1 MADAPRADVKR
12 NRSGAEVRQGVARR
26 NKRNLAWVSALP
38 ECEIGD
44 FQIVPLTTARQLRSE
59 GREMKHCVA
68 LYADRCFR
76 GLARVFSIRDLF
88 GHRVATASLIWRDDY
103 WHLEQVKGAMN
114 GNVLEGV
121 ETFFDG
127 ESTMTEME
135 PTDLHFVSQTLLQ
148 SYRSAWE
155 ERNRENLR
163 PA

>member
-1 MADAPRADVKR
+1 MANAPRADVKR
-12 NRSGAEVRQGVARR
+12 NRSGAELGQGIARR
-26 NKRNLAWVSALP
+26 SKRNLAWDSALP

-44 FQIVPLTTARQLRSE
+44 YQVVPLTSSRQLRAE

-68 LYADRCFR
+68 RYADLCFR

-88 GHRVATASLIWRDDY
+88 GHRVATASLIWRNDY
-103 WHLEQVKGAMN
+103 WHLEQVKGVMN
-114 GNVLEGV
+114 GNVLDCV

-127 ESTMTEME
+127 ESTMTAME
-135 PTDLHFVSQTLLQ
+135 PTDLYFVSQTLLQ